1 MGLLFCFIWYLV
13 PSVCLQKTCST
24 LTLFLCFQNAPIKC
38 INLDKI
44 DKWLALRV
52 QDLLCILR
60 SVQCQGTRCD
70 GSIRCIPFRS
80 GSGSKVFRVELEV
93 VGIKQCLGLFAELWL
108 RQVHVQQRLLDNQC
122 PISKRNAS
130 LVFCI
135 PLRRTLL
142 LKLRNSLFEGWEA
155 WQLQLLLPRHGEY
168 LLANHSE
175 LTNWP
180 SGRVCVIVAT
190 ATFLPAFHDAWS
202 FPMDK
207 PWFTGRLSN
216 TNWKHWMRKRQD
228 TKREL
233 RQPVHC
239 WPGVV
244 AKKVNQCYRGAVTAQ
259 TIHDAS
265 NEAKPRAMLLH
276 LLHCREPFTRAATRT
291 WSKCRLVLYDGLD
304 EKACPSG
311 PTCLLHAPLDLKV
324 SKNYLKHV
332 VFFGSNCHELLQI
345 CP

>member
-13 PSVCLQKTCST
+13 PSVCLQKTFST

-130 LVFCI
+130 LIFCI

-168 LLANHSE
+168 LLANQWADKLALWQGVCDRGHGYFFACVPWRLKFSNGQ
-175 LTNWP
+175 TMVH
-180 SGRVCVIVAT
+180 RVAIKYKLKTLNEKAPRYQART
-190 ATFLPAFHDAWS
+190 AS
-202 FPMDK
+202 
-207 PWFTGRLSN
+207 
-216 TNWKHWMRKRQD
+216 
-228 TKREL
+228 
-233 RQPVHC
+233 
-239 WPGVV
+239 
-244 AKKVNQCYRGAVTAQ
+244 
-259 TIHDAS
+259 
-265 NEAKPRAMLLH
+265 
-276 LLHCREPFTRAATRT
+276 TRT
-291 WSKCRLVLYDGLD
+291 
-304 EKACPSG
+304 
-311 PTCLLHAPLDLKV
+311 LLARRRGQEGQPMLQGSCHCTNP
-324 SKNYLKHV
+324 
-332 VFFGSNCHELLQI
+332 FFQGHFQTNPHTSNFWALG
-345 CP
+345 

>member
-1 MGLLFCFIWYLV
+1 MAPFAASPSGPDPAVRFFGLNSRLWASSNAWVSSRNSGFVRYMSSNACLTTNVPSASATQAWYSASHCDELFCWSSATVFSKAGKPGSFNSSFRAMANIFW
-13 PSVCLQKTCST
+13 
-24 LTLFLCFQNAPIKC
+24 PI
-38 INLDKI
+38 
-44 DKWLALRV
+44 
-52 QDLLCILR
+52 
-60 SVQCQGTRCD
+60 
-70 GSIRCIPFRS
+70 
-80 GSGSKVFRVELEV
+80 
-93 VGIKQCLGLFAELWL
+93 
-108 RQVHVQQRLLDNQC
+108 
-122 PISKRNAS
+122 
-130 LVFCI
+130 
-135 PLRRTLL
+135 
-142 LKLRNSLFEGWEA
+142 
-155 WQLQLLLPRHGEY
+155 
-168 LLANHSE
+168 SE

-207 PWFTGRLSN
+207 PWFTGWLSN

-304 EKACPSG
+304 EKHVRAGQHVYSMHRSTSKCPKLFE
-311 PTCLLHAPLDLKV
+311 TCCIFWFKLPWTFANLSLKGHALT
-324 SKNYLKHV
+324 
-332 VFFGSNCHELLQI
+332 VFCTSLNLGI
-345 CP
+345 VW